1 MNDKQS
7 APDLA
12 QPLERGFEQLT
23 EPLYRFVS
31 SQTSGIILLLAGTL
45 AALVFANTSLHS
57 LYLDLEKIETGFFV
71 KDFELRKTLQHW
83 VNDGLM
89 VLFFSAGAGAAVAG
103 MGFTMSIFI
112 AILSFDN
119 QPELLTEAKASII
132 RATATAGVMG
142 FVRLWF
148 LSYRNN
154 SSRNP
159 LN

>member
-23 EPLYRFVS
+23 EPLNRFVS
-31 SQTSGIILLLAGTL
+31 SQTSGVILLL
-45 AALVFANTSLHS
+45 
-57 LYLDLEKIETGFFV
+57 
-71 KDFELRKTLQHW
+71 
-83 VNDGLM
+83 
-89 VLFFSAGAGAAVAG
+89 AG

-132 RATATAGVMG
+132 LATATAGLMG
-142 FVRLWF
+142 FVWLWF
-148 LSYRNN
+148 LSYLNK

-159 LN
+159 LNKCKFIFLQKRSADCHGKRFPIHC

>member
-7 APDLA
+7 GPDLA
-12 QPLERGFEQLT
+12 QPLERGFEQLA
-23 EPLYRFVS
+23 EAFNRFVS

-57 LYLDLEKIETGFFV
+57 LYLDLVKIETVFFV

-83 VNDGLM
+83 VNDGL
-89 VLFFSAGAGAAVAG
+89 LAG

-132 RATATAGVMG
+132 RATATAGLMG
-142 FVRLWF
+142 FVWLWF
-148 LSYRNN
+148 LSYRNK

>member
-7 APDLA
+7 GPDLA
-12 QPLERGFEQLT
+12 QPLERGFEQLA
-23 EPLYRFVS
+23 EAFNRFVS

-57 LYLDLEKIETGFFV
+57 LYLDLVKIETFFFV

-83 VNDGLM
+83 VNDGL
-89 VLFFSAGAGAAVAG
+89 LAG

-119 QPELLTEAKASII
+119 QLELLTEAKASII

-142 FVRLWF
+142 FVWLWF

>member
-1 MNDKQS
+1 MSWLALKLGWGGLPEEVGTGTS
-7 APDLA
+7 A
-12 QPLERGFEQLT
+12 
-23 EPLYRFVS
+23 V
-31 SQTSGIILLLAGTL
+31 
-45 AALVFANTSLHS
+45 
-57 LYLDLEKIETGFFV
+57 
-71 KDFELRKTLQHW
+71 
-83 VNDGLM
+83 
-89 VLFFSAGAGAAVAG
+89 AGAAVAG

-132 RATATAGVMG
+132 RATATAGLMG
-142 FVRLWF
+142 FVWLWF

>member
-7 APDLA
+7 GPDLA

-23 EPLYRFVS
+23 EPFNRFVS
-31 SQTSGIILLLAGTL
+31 SQTSGIILLL
-45 AALVFANTSLHS
+45 
-57 LYLDLEKIETGFFV
+57 
-71 KDFELRKTLQHW
+71 
-83 VNDGLM
+83 
-89 VLFFSAGAGAAVAG
+89 AG

-132 RATATAGVMG
+132 RATATAGLMG
-142 FVRLWF
+142 FVWLRF
-148 LSYRNN
+148 LSYRNK